1 MPAKG
6 CCFGGETKS
15 VFVVGERFERDRGAR
30 WIGTYDFTTRTLWTL
45 IKLPSTPPP
54 FKPRNWGSLCRHWKS
69 WLQSVYRQTS
79 YWMQKNHASSSILCV
94 YIYIYF
100 FFCEK
105 EQAAITVGVF
115 LVGSRWLDSI
125 FWFTNMQGFM
135 PSDLSSTMQGVQRS
149 EMKWNEVNR
158 VAQEAALRTL
168 KLRLRHGFSFF
179 HRLLLATLA
188 TYMSRFPLPYYLH
201 RIWVRRPTREVASD
215 FGRDLERLSSRARE
229 VQRFKSIS
237 WYGDLMWFVFYENY
251 LAIKTI
257 FHIFH
262 MYRWYFGHLICI

>member
-1 MPAKG
+1 MTSPQ
-6 CCFGGETKS
+6 
-15 VFVVGERFERDRGAR
+15 ERCG
-30 WIGTYDFTTRTLWTL
+30 LWSSCPPL
-45 IKLPSTPPP
+45 PPP
-54 FKPRNWGSLCRHWKS
+54 LSPGTGVVSVVIGNHDFRACTVRHAIGCKRITRV
-69 WLQSVYRQTS
+69 LLYYV
-79 YWMQKNHASSSILCV
+79 C
-94 YIYIYF
+94 IYIY
-100 FFCEK
+100 FCEK

-149 EMKWNEVNR
+149 EKKWNEVNR

-237 WYGDLMWFVFYENY
+237 WYGDL
-251 LAIKTI
+251 
-257 FHIFH
+257 
-262 MYRWYFGHLICI
+262 YFMKIIWLLKLYFIYFICIVDILDI

>member
-1 MPAKG
+1 MTSERVPSDTLLDAKESRE
-6 CCFGGETKS
+6 F
-15 VFVVGERFERDRGAR
+15 FY
-30 WIGTYDFTTRTLWTL
+30 I
-45 IKLPSTPPP
+45 
-54 FKPRNWGSLCRHWKS
+54 
-69 WLQSVYRQTS
+69 
-79 YWMQKNHASSSILCV
+79 MCV
-94 YIYIYF
+94 YIYIY
-100 FFCEK
+100 FCEK

-149 EMKWNEVNR
+149 EKKWNEVNR

-237 WYGDLMWFVFYENY
+237 WYGDL
-251 LAIKTI
+251 
-257 FHIFH
+257 
-262 MYRWYFGHLICI
+262 YFMKIIWLLKLYFIYFICIVDILDI

>member
-1 MPAKG
+1 MTSPQ
-6 CCFGGETKS
+6 
-15 VFVVGERFERDRGAR
+15 ERCG
-30 WIGTYDFTTRTLWTL
+30 LWSSCPPL
-45 IKLPSTPPP
+45 PPP
-54 FKPRNWGSLCRHWKS
+54 LSPGTGVV
-69 WLQSVYRQTS
+69 SVVIGNHDFRACTVRQAIGCKRITRVLL
-79 YWMQKNHASSSILCV
+79 YYVC
-94 YIYIYF
+94 IYIY
-100 FFCEK
+100 FCEK

-149 EMKWNEVNR
+149 EKKWNEVNR

-188 TYMSRFPLPYYLH
+188 TYMSRFPLP
-201 RIWVRRPTREVASD
+201 S
-215 FGRDLERLSSRARE
+215 RDLCTEAYTWGCQRLWPRPGTAE
-229 VQRFKSIS
+229 QPCAWGAALQVDFLV
-237 WYGDLMWFVFYENY
+237 WWFVFYENY

>member
-1 MPAKG
+1 MTSERVPSDKLLDAKESRE
-6 CCFGGETKS
+6 F
-15 VFVVGERFERDRGAR
+15 FY
-30 WIGTYDFTTRTLWTL
+30 I
-45 IKLPSTPPP
+45 
-54 FKPRNWGSLCRHWKS
+54 
-69 WLQSVYRQTS
+69 
-79 YWMQKNHASSSILCV
+79 MCV
-94 YIYIYF
+94 YIYIY
-100 FFCEK
+100 FCEK

-149 EMKWNEVNR
+149 EKKWNEVNR

-188 TYMSRFPLPYYLH
+188 TYMSRFPLP
-201 RIWVRRPTREVASD
+201 S
-215 FGRDLERLSSRARE
+215 RDLCTEAYTWGCQRLWPRPGTAE
-229 VQRFKSIS
+229 QPCAWGAALQVDFLV
-237 WYGDLMWFVFYENY
+237 WWFVFYENY